1 MRIFREI
8 ICKENPSYDEKNT
21 SLDNCCKYIDF
32 NIDWNEFIYF
42 NKASDKGFMV
52 AWLVESLYEKIDLNK
67 NLFKDFDYNNQE
79 CIYSHYYIY
88 KKQKMENMKR

>member
-1 MRIFREI
+1 
-8 ICKENPSYDEKNT
+8 
-21 SLDNCCKYIDF
+21 
-32 NIDWNEFIYF
+32 
-42 NKASDKGFMV
+42 MV